1 MSFHEA
7 VKNSIFGSI
16 SDSNVTSTLV
26 LGGFIFTICQF
37 LITFVQPAPYGRY
50 TNSSPNYL
58 TCMFL
63 IFMPI
68 SVWFSP
74 FLVFWFWVTFG
85 DKVTKIL
92 RNPCLHFPR
101 QDGQDWKKGKKI
113 VQLKWPKYKKPKD
126 ENMGWTK
133 HSFHQGWPKTKW
145 PIVWI

>member
-1 MSFHEA
+1 MSFHEV

-50 TNSSPNYL
+50 TNSSPSYL

-68 SVWFSP
+68 
-74 FLVFWFWVTFG
+74 
-85 DKVTKIL
+85 
-92 RNPCLHFPR
+92 
-101 QDGQDWKKGKKI
+101 
-113 VQLKWPKYKKPKD
+113 
-126 ENMGWTK
+126 
-133 HSFHQGWPKTKW
+133 SFHQGWPKTKW
-145 PIVWI
+145 PIVWIDPNWCVLVVLVCDMKREKEAFWFLVTFDEIKRALQKSTNRKYKIGFVLPISGI